1 MKIKALLALAGVLV
15 LLLVVCAY
23 TVDETEQVVVTRFDK
38 VQRTATEPG
47 LKFKLPIIEKALVFP
62 KNLQEWD
69 GDPGQIPTR
78 DKTYI
83 WVNTFARWKIVDPV
97 VFFKT
102 VGFVNRAQQR
112 LDEIIDPTVRNFI
125 TSNRLIEAVRNSN
138 RELDTFEDFGDDSI
152 APTQTEINLEK
163 EKPARFAQVFVGRDK
178 IDTGILNQAKPK
190 LEKFGIELVD
200 VKIKRV
206 NYVEEVRKS
215 VYDRMIA
222 ERKQIAQKFRSEGKG
237 EAQKI
242 LGEKERDLKRI
253 ESEAYRTAQEIKG
266 KADAESTRLYA
277 ESFGVDPE
285 FYSFIKTLEVYNEAL
300 TDNSSI
306 ILSTDSEIFK
316 YMKGYEGAPLKKP

>member
-1 MKIKALLALAGVLV
+1 MKNKAMLIIAAVIVLIV
-15 LLLVVCAY
+15 IVCAY
-23 TVDETEQVVVTRFDK
+23 TVDETEQVVVLRFDK
-38 VQRTATEPG
+38 VQRTETEPG

-97 VFFKT
+97 LFFKT
-102 VGFVNRAQQR
+102 VGYAQRAQQR

-138 RELDTFEDFGDDSI
+138 RELDTFEDFGEETETD
-152 APTQTEINLEK
+152 TQENK
-163 EKPARFAQVFVGRDK
+163 KPARFSQVFVGRDQ
-178 IDTGILNQAKPK
+178 IDNGILNQAKPK

-242 LGEKERDLKRI
+242 LGEKERELKRI

-277 ESFGVDPE
+277 ESFGKDPE

-300 TDNSSI
+300 SGNSSM
-306 ILSTDSEIFK
+306 ILSTDSELFK
-316 YMKGYEGAPLKKP
+316 YMKGYDK

>member
-1 MKIKALLALAGVLV
+1 MKSKAILIVIGVLV
-15 LLLVVCAY
+15 LVLIVCAY

-38 VQRTATEPG
+38 VQRTETDPG

-62 KNLQEWD
+62 RNLQEWD

-102 VGFVNRAQQR
+102 VGYVQRAQQR

-138 RELDTFEDFGDDSI
+138 RELDTFEDFGEDQS
-152 APTQTEINLEK
+152 TQPQEEK
-163 EKPARFAQVFVGRDK
+163 KPVRFSQVFVGRDK
-178 IDTGILNQAKPK
+178 IDNGILNQAKPK

-242 LGEKERDLKRI
+242 LGEKERELKRI
-253 ESEAYRTAQEIKG
+253 ESGAYRRAQEVKG

-277 ESFGVDPE
+277 EAFGKDPE
-285 FYSFIKTLEVYNEAL
+285 FYSFVKTLEVYNEAL
-300 TDNSSI
+300 SNNSSI
-306 ILSTDSEIFK
+306 ILSTESEIFK
-316 YMKGYEGAPLKKP
+316 YLKGYEGYESKRP

>member
-1 MKIKALLALAGVLV
+1 MKVKALLAIAGLLV
-15 LLLVVCAY
+15 LTLYVCAY
-23 TVDETEQVVVTRFDK
+23 TVDETEQVVITRFDK
-38 VQRTATEPG
+38 VQRTVTKPG
-47 LKFKLPIIEKALVFP
+47 LKFKLPVIEKALVFP
-62 KNLQEWD
+62 NNLQEWD
-69 GDPGQIPTR
+69 GDPGQIPTK

-97 VFFKT
+97 LFFKT
-102 VGFVNRAQQR
+102 VGYVSRAQQR

-138 RELDTFEDFGDDSI
+138 RELDTFEDLGDD
-152 APTQTEINLEK
+152 ANQETHTDR
-163 EKPARFAQVFVGRDK
+163 PARFAQVYVGRDK
-178 IDTGILNQAKPK
+178 IDTGILTQAKPK
-190 LEKFGIELVD
+190 LSNFGIELVD

-242 LGEKERDLKRI
+242 LGEKERELKRI

-277 ESFGVDPE
+277 EAFGLDPE

-300 TDNSSI
+300 SENSSI

-316 YMKGYEGAPLKKP
+316 YMKGYEGNTSSRP

>member
-1 MKIKALLALAGVLV
+1 MKIKALLAAAG
-15 LLLVVCAY
+15 LLILILFVTAY
-23 TVDETEQVVVTRFDK
+23 TVDETEQVVITRFDK
-38 VQRTATEPG
+38 VQRTVNSPG
-47 LKFKLPIIEKALVFP
+47 LHFKLPVIEKALVFP
-62 KNLQEWD
+62 NNLQEWD

-97 VFFKT
+97 TFFKT

-138 RELDTFEDFGDDSI
+138 RELDTFEDLGDGSDRE
-152 APTQTEINLEK
+152 PQEDR
-163 EKPARFAQVFVGRDK
+163 PVRFSQVFVGRDQ

-190 LEKFGIELVD
+190 LSNFGIELVD

-242 LGEKERDLKRI
+242 LGEKERELKRI
-253 ESEAYRTAQEIKG
+253 ESEAYRTAQEVKG

-277 ESFGVDPE
+277 KAYGLDAE
-285 FYSFIKTLEVYNEAL
+285 FYSFVKTLEVYNEAL
-300 TDNSSI
+300 SENSSI

-316 YMKGYEGAPLKKP
+316 YMKGYEGNVAGRP

>member
-1 MKIKALLALAGVLV
+1 MKTKLLLAVGG
-15 LLLVVCAY
+15 LLILTLFICAY

-38 VQRTATEPG
+38 IQRTVTSPG
-47 LKFKLPIIEKALVFP
+47 LHFKLPLIEKALVFP
-62 KNLQEWD
+62 NNLQEWD

-78 DKTYI
+78 EKTYI

-97 VFFKT
+97 LFLKT
-102 VGFVNRAQQR
+102 VGYINQAQQR

-138 RELDTFEDFGDDSI
+138 RELDTFEDLGDTVQAVVTGGD
-152 APTQTEINLEK
+152 EEK
-163 EKPARFAQVFVGRDK
+163 QMPVRFAQVQVGRDK
-178 IDTGILNQAKPK
+178 IDNGILTQAQPK
-190 LEKFGIELVD
+190 LAKFGIELAD

-242 LGEKERDLKRI
+242 LGEKERELKRI
-253 ESEAYRTAQEIKG
+253 ESEAYRTAQEVKG

-277 ESFGVDPE
+277 EAFGVDPE
-285 FYSFIKTLEVYNEAL
+285 FYSFVKTLEVYNDAL
-300 TDNSSI
+300 SANSSI

-316 YMKGYEGAPLKKP
+316 YMKSYEGNAADHR

>member
-1 MKIKALLALAGVLV
+1 MKIKASIAVAGALILI
-15 LLLVVCAY
+15 LFICAY
-23 TVDETEQVVVTRFDK
+23 TVDETEQVVVTRFER
-38 VQRTATEPG
+38 VQRTVTEPG
-47 LKFKLPIIEKALVFP
+47 LNFKLPVIEKALVFP

-97 VFFKT
+97 AFFKT
-102 VGFVNRAQQR
+102 VGYVSRAQQR

-138 RELDTFEDFGDDSI
+138 RELDTFEDLGDNREVD
-152 APTQTEINLEK
+152 EEK
-163 EKPARFAQVFVGRDK
+163 SKPIRFSQVFVGRDK
-178 IDTGILNQAKPK
+178 IDTGILNSAKPK
-190 LEKFGIELVD
+190 LAQFGIELVD

-253 ESEAYRTAQEIKG
+253 ESEAYRTAQEVKG

-277 ESFGVDPE
+277 EAFGLDPE
-285 FYSFIKTLEVYNEAL
+285 FYSFIKTMEVYNEAL

-316 YMKGYEGAPLKKP
+316 YMKGYEGGIDRTP

>member
-1 MKIKALLALAGVLV
+1 MKLKALIAIAGVLV
-15 LLLVVCAY
+15 LLLFICAY

-38 VQRTATEPG
+38 VHRTETEPG
-47 LKFKLPIIEKALVFP
+47 LKFKIPVIEKALVFP

-97 VFFKT
+97 TFFKT
-102 VGFVNRAQQR
+102 VGFVSRAQQR

-138 RELDTFEDFGDDSI
+138 RELDTFEDFGDGSETR
-152 APTQTEINLEK
+152 TQAEIDREK

-178 IDTGILNQAKPK
+178 IDNGILNQAKPK
-190 LEKFGIELVD
+190 LAKFGIELVD

-277 ESFGVDPE
+277 EAFGVDPE
-285 FYSFIKTLEVYNEAL
+285 FYSFTKTLEVYSDAL
-300 TDNSSI
+300 SDNSSV

-316 YMKGYEGAPLKKP
+316 YMKGYKEKE

>member
-1 MKIKALLALAGVLV
+1 MKTKFLLAVAGLLV
-15 LLLVVCAY
+15 LMLFICAY

-38 VQRTATEPG
+38 VQRTVTTPG
-47 LKFKLPIIEKALVFP
+47 LRFKLPVIEKALFFP

-69 GDPGQIPTR
+69 GDPGQIPTK

-97 VFFKT
+97 LFFKT
-102 VGFVNRAQQR
+102 VGYISQAQQR

-138 RELDTFEDFGDDSI
+138 RELDTFEDLGDSSETD
-152 APTQTEINLEK
+152 AQEK
-163 EKPARFAQVFVGRDK
+163 KPARFSQVYVGRDK

-190 LEKFGIELVD
+190 LSNFGIELSD

-215 VYDRMIA
+215 VYERMIA

-242 LGEKERDLKRI
+242 LGEKERELKRI

-266 KADAESTRLYA
+266 KADAQSTRLYA
-277 ESFGVDPE
+277 ESYGQDPE
-285 FYSFIKTLEVYNEAL
+285 FYSFIKTLEVCNKAL
-300 TDNSSI
+300 SDNSSI

-316 YMKGYEGAPLKKP
+316 YMKGYKGDK

>member
-1 MKIKALLALAGVLV
+1 MKMKALLAAAGVLV
-15 LLLVVCAY
+15 LLLFICAY
-23 TVDETEQVVVTRFDK
+23 TVDETEQVVITRFDK
-38 VQRTATEPG
+38 VQRTVLTPG
-47 LKFKLPIIEKALVFP
+47 LRFKLPVIEKALVFP
-62 KNLQEWD
+62 NNLQEWD
-69 GDPGQIPTR
+69 GDPGQIPTK

-97 VFFKT
+97 LFFKT
-102 VGFVNRAQQR
+102 VGYVNRAQQR

-138 RELDTFEDFGDDSI
+138 RELDTFEDLGDD
-152 APTQTEINLEK
+152 AEDANAQEG
-163 EKPARFAQVFVGRDK
+163 KPARFSQVFVGRDQ
-178 IDTGILNQAKPK
+178 IDTGILNQARPK
-190 LEKFGIELVD
+190 LSNFGIELVD

-206 NYVEEVRKS
+206 NYVEEVRTS
-215 VYDRMIA
+215 VYERMIA

-242 LGEKERDLKRI
+242 LGEKERELKRI

-277 ESFGVDPE
+277 KAYGLDAE
-285 FYSFIKTLEVYNEAL
+285 FYSFVKTLEVYNEAL
-300 TDNSSI
+300 SENSSI

-316 YMKGYEGAPLKKP
+316 YMKGYEGKMMERP

>member
-1 MKIKALLALAGVLV
+1 MKTKALIIIGGVLV
-15 LLLVVCAY
+15 LLVFICAY

-38 VQRTATEPG
+38 VNRTVTEPG
-47 LKFKLPIIEKALVFP
+47 LRFKLPVIEKALVFP

-78 DKTYI
+78 DKTFI

-97 VFFKT
+97 AFFKS
-102 VGFVNRAQQR
+102 VGFINRAQQR

-138 RELDTFEDFGDDSI
+138 RELDTFEDFGEDAGASESQEVQED
-152 APTQTEINLEK
+152 
-163 EKPARFAQVFVGRDK
+163 KPARFAQVFVGRDQ
-178 IDTGILNQAKPK
+178 IDNGILNQAKPK
-190 LEKFGIELVD
+190 LEQFGIELVD

-277 ESFGVDPE
+277 ESFGADPE
-285 FYSFIKTLEVYNEAL
+285 FYSFVKTLEVYNEAL

-316 YMKGYEGAPLKKP
+316 YMKGYEGAATKAP

>member
-1 MKIKALLALAGVLV
+1 MKIKVLLALAGVLV
-15 LLLVVCAY
+15 LLLFICAY

-38 VQRTATEPG
+38 VQRTVTEPG
-47 LKFKLPIIEKALVFP
+47 LRFKLPVIEKALVFP

-78 DKTYI
+78 DKTFI

-97 VFFKT
+97 AFFKT
-102 VGFVNRAQQR
+102 VGFVSRAQQR

-138 RELDTFEDFGDDSI
+138 RELDTFEDFGED
-152 APTQTEINLEK
+152 APRSEEATTQEN
-163 EKPARFAQVFVGRDK
+163 KPARFAQVFVGRDK

-190 LEKFGIELVD
+190 LAQFGIELVD

-277 ESFGVDPE
+277 ESYGADAE
-285 FYSFIKTLEVYNEAL
+285 FYSFTKTLEVYNEAL

-316 YMKGYEGAPLKKP
+316 YMKGYEGTATR

>member
-1 MKIKALLALAGVLV
+1 MKIKVLLAAAGALV
-15 LLLVVCAY
+15 LLLFICAY
-23 TVDETEQVVVTRFDK
+23 TVDETEQVVITRFDK
-38 VQRTATEPG
+38 VQRTVITPG
-47 LKFKLPIIEKALVFP
+47 LHFKLPVIEKALVFP
-62 KNLQEWD
+62 NNLQEWD

-97 VFFKT
+97 AFFKT
-102 VGFVNRAQQR
+102 VGYVNRAQQR

-138 RELDTFEDFGDDSI
+138 RELDTFEDLGEGANQETHTDR
-152 APTQTEINLEK
+152 
-163 EKPARFAQVFVGRDK
+163 PARFAQVYVGRDK

-190 LEKFGIELVD
+190 LKDFGIELVD

-242 LGEKERDLKRI
+242 LGEKERELKRI
-253 ESEAYRTAQEIKG
+253 ESEAYRTAQEVKG

-277 ESFGVDPE
+277 EAYGLDPE
-285 FYSFIKTLEVYNEAL
+285 FYSFTKTLEVYNEAL
-300 TDNSSI
+300 SENSSI

-316 YMKGYEGAPLKKP
+316 YMKGYEGNRSGTP

>member
-1 MKIKALLALAGVLV
+1 MKLKVTLSVIGVLV
-15 LLLVVCAY
+15 LVLIVCAY

-38 VQRTATEPG
+38 VQRTETEPG

-62 KNLQEWD
+62 RNLQEWD

-102 VGFVNRAQQR
+102 VGYVQRAQQR
-112 LDEIIDPTVRNFI
+112 LDEIIDPTVRNFV

-138 RELDTFEDFGDDSI
+138 RELDTFEDFGEDQS
-152 APTQTEINLEK
+152 TQTEEEK
-163 EKPARFAQVFVGRDK
+163 KPVRFSQVYVGRDK
-178 IDTGILNQAKPK
+178 IDNGILNQAKPK

-242 LGEKERDLKRI
+242 LGEKERELKRI
-253 ESEAYRTAQEIKG
+253 ESGAYRRAQEVKG

-277 ESFGVDPE
+277 EAFGKDPE
-285 FYSFIKTLEVYNEAL
+285 FYSFVKTLEVYNEAL
-300 TDNSSI
+300 SNNSSI
-306 ILSTDSEIFK
+306 ILSTESEIFK
-316 YMKGYEGAPLKKP
+316 YLKGYEGYGSKRPQP

>member
-1 MKIKALLALAGVLV
+1 MLF
-15 LLLVVCAY
+15 VCAY

-38 VQRTATEPG
+38 VQRTVTSPG
-47 LKFKLPIIEKALVFP
+47 LHFKLPVIEKALVFP
-62 KNLQEWD
+62 NNLQEWD

-97 VFFKT
+97 AFFKT
-102 VGFVNRAQQR
+102 VGYVNRAQQR
-112 LDEIIDPTVRNFI
+112 LDEIIDPTVRNFV

-138 RELDTFEDFGDDSI
+138 RELDTFEDLGDDVQEDE
-152 APTQTEINLEK
+152 TTK
-163 EKPARFAQVFVGRDK
+163 KPVRFSQVFVGRDK

-190 LEKFGIELVD
+190 LAQFGIELVD

-242 LGEKERDLKRI
+242 LGEKERELKRI

-266 KADAESTRLYA
+266 KADAEATSLYA
-277 ESFGVDPE
+277 EAFGLDEE
-285 FYSFIKTLEVYNEAL
+285 FYAFTKTLEVYNESL
-300 TDNSSI
+300 SENSSI
-306 ILSTDSEIFK
+306 LLSTDSEVFK
-316 YMKGYEGAPLKKP
+316 YMKGYQE

>member
-1 MKIKALLALAGVLV
+1 MKLKVLLAIAGALALI
-15 LLLVVCAY
+15 LFICAY
-23 TVDETEQVVVTRFDK
+23 TVDETEQVVVTRFDR
-38 VQRTATEPG
+38 VQRTVTTPG
-47 LKFKLPIIEKALVFP
+47 LNFKLPVIEKALVFP
-62 KNLQEWD
+62 RNLQEWD

-97 VFFKT
+97 AFFKT
-102 VGFVNRAQQR
+102 VGFVSRAQQR

-138 RELDTFEDFGDDSI
+138 RELDTFEDLGDNRDDRVQQD
-152 APTQTEINLEK
+152 AQEK
-163 EKPARFAQVFVGRDK
+163 KPIRFSQVFVGRDK
-178 IDTGILNQAKPK
+178 IDNGILNSAKPK

-215 VYDRMIA
+215 VYERMIA

-277 ESFGVDPE
+277 DAFGKDPE
-285 FYSFIKTLEVYNEAL
+285 FYAFLKTLEVYNEAL
-300 TDNSSI
+300 TDNSSL

-316 YMKGYEGAPLKKP
+316 YLKGYQGAPSMRP